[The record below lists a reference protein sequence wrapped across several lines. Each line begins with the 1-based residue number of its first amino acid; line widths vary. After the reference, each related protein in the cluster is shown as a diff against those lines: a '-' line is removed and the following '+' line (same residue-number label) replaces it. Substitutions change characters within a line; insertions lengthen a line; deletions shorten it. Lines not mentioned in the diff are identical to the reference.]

1 MLGSSAPAVSLSPAT
16 GRPTRINCGWCAQ
29 NRSLPVVSSLWALV
43 YLMLSRRML
52 VLIFSAVLIAR
63 TFHCVAT
70 GVSLAALAVQP
81 SNSESPPLR
90 NPDDADPNE
99 SGCICR
105 GALVPPLV
113 TAEAAGLT
121 LLPACPSAAQ
131 TASDRL
137 VVPVEPDIGRSYEQY
152 LLGPPPLG
160 GKSLRAWTHLLLI

>member
-1 MLGSSAPAVSLSPAT
+1 M
-16 GRPTRINCGWCAQ
+16 
-29 NRSLPVVSSLWALV
+29 
-43 YLMLSRRML
+43 

-63 TFHCVAT
+63 TFHCIAT
-70 GVSLAALAVQP
+70 GISLAALAVQP
-81 SNSESPPLR
+81 ANSESPPLR

-121 LLPACPSAAQ
+121 LLAACPLAGQSAAE
-131 TASDRL
+131 RL
-137 VVPVEPDIGRSYEQY
+137 VVPVEPDIGRSYARY

-160 GKSLRAWTHLLLI
+160 GKALRAWTHLLLI

>member
-1 MLGSSAPAVSLSPAT
+1 
-16 GRPTRINCGWCAQ
+16 
-29 NRSLPVVSSLWALV
+29 
-43 YLMLSRRML
+43 MLSRRTL

-63 TFHCVAT
+63 TFHCIAT

-99 SGCICR
+99 SGCICQ

-113 TAEAAGLT
+113 TAEAAGLDV
-121 LLPACPSAAQ
+121 LVACSHAAHPAAE
-131 TASDRL
+131 RL
-137 VVPVEPDIGRSYEQY
+137 VVPVEPDIGRCYEQY